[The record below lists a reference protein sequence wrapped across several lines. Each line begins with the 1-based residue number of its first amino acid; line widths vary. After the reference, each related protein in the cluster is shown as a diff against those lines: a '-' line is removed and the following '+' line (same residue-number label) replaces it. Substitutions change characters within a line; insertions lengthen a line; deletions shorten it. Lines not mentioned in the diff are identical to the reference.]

1 LYWSNLF
8 QDFGP
13 KEPLESVSLVTLC
26 LFVESDQS
34 WYLCV
39 LRVEQKKGHRSV
51 SVNTNTPLETLFNQY
66 LAEEVKKTGQ
76 QEEQLLISHGLS
88 LDKCKKLL
96 STHFSM
102 IQENEERIPQMK
114 KIGELCL
121 EKKKKAERYLL
132 LQETALFIN
141 FDHANIVRFYGYT
154 KGTKVPDV
162 IMKFYS
168 QGDLDERIHSLRAR
182 EAKLWRVVPGS
193 HRFFVEPKANT
204 KNLSVASSHL
214 RAST

>member
-66 LAEEVKKTGQ
+66 LAEEFKKTGQ

-102 IQENEERIPQMK
+102 IQER
-114 KIGELCL
+114 
-121 EKKKKAERYLL
+121 
-132 LQETALFIN
+132 
-141 FDHANIVRFYGYT
+141 D
-154 KGTKVPDV
+154 
-162 IMKFYS
+162 S
-168 QGDLDERIHSLRAR
+168 QRLY
-182 EAKLWRVVPGS
+182 
-193 HRFFVEPKANT
+193 
-204 KNLSVASSHL
+204 
-214 RAST
+214 